1 MESTTAAY
9 NVTFTIRHSLLKFT
23 AVPSYLLLLLLRR
36 LREVEIDERARARL
50 GSSLFRFGSLSIAS
64 DRIPLAKDVAGNP
77 TDQAAQLLAAAA
89 SFFFLFLRSSLVFF
103 LVRRRR
109 RRYRAGRRLRERP
122 PLEAEQNRSPPPLR
136 TIRPSFFVDSYYSY
150 HHFLFVAKSFSWS
163 LYLFFSLRWIP

>member
-23 AVPSYLLLLLLRR
+23 AVPSYLLLRR

-50 GSSLFRFGSLSIAS
+50 GSSLFCFVLVLSPSHPIAFHLRKTSLEI
-64 DRIPLAKDVAGNP
+64 RP
-77 TDQAAQLLAAAA
+77 TKPRNCWLLRLP
-89 SFFFLFLRSSLVFF
+89 FFFLFLRSSLVFF